1 MICRATV
8 TTGKGGSPHART
20 ISTTPPH
27 PRQRLE
33 RCAVG
38 VEVGKGEK
46 EKMKPKLLYIIAAL
60 AVILLLISIEIQH
73 QTDLQ
78 HISILTA
85 QNQALQQDIAALQ
98 TTADIQA
105 QDIEQLTKEIAHLK
119 AQQTKPPETQKIS
132 RSADRPRYNL
142 TEMERDLVER
152 VVMAESGGESY
163 KGQMLVAQC
172 ILNAC
177 ILDNMRPAE
186 AIRKYA
192 YAKSRPEPS
201 ESVKQAVSA
210 VFDKGEQVTD
220 EPIVYFYAPKIVK
233 SEFHESQRFVLAE
246 GNHKFFAERE

>member
-1 MICRATV
+1 
-8 TTGKGGSPHART
+8 
-20 ISTTPPH
+20 
-27 PRQRLE
+27 
-33 RCAVG
+33 
-38 VEVGKGEK
+38 
-46 EKMKPKLLYIIAAL
+46 MKNKYIYINA
-60 AVILLLISIEIQH
+60 LLLIVLICISIEIRH

-78 HISILTA
+78 RISALTA
-85 QNQALQQDIAALQ
+85 ENAALQQDIAALQ

-105 QDIEQLTKEIAHLK
+105 QDIEQLTKEIAQLK

-142 TEMERDLVER
+142 TETERDLVER

-177 ILDNMRPAE
+177 EIDGIRPAE
-186 AIRKYA
+186 VIRKYV
-192 YAKSRPEPS
+192 YAKARPEPS
-201 ESVKQAVSA
+201 DSVKRAVSA

-220 EPIVYFYAPKIVK
+220 EPIVYFYAPALVR